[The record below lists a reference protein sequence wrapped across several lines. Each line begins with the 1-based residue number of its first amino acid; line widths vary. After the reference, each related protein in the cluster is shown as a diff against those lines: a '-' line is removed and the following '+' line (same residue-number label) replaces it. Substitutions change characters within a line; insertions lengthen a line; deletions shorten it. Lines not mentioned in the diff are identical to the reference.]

1 MIICEPVKGNY
12 LTKSKKKLVIINKR
26 WYYINVEDAKVSFE
40 YDKLVWRVK
49 QMRVH
54 ITLECTECHERTYLS
69 SKNKR
74 NNPDRLELKKY
85 CPRDHKV
92 TLHRETK

>member
-1 MIICEPVKGNY
+1 
-12 LTKSKKKLVIINKR
+12 
-26 WYYINVEDAKVSFE
+26 
-40 YDKLVWRVK
+40 
-49 QMRVH
+49 MRVN
-54 ITLECTECHERTYLS
+54 ITLECTECREQTYLTN
-69 SKNKR
+69 KNKR